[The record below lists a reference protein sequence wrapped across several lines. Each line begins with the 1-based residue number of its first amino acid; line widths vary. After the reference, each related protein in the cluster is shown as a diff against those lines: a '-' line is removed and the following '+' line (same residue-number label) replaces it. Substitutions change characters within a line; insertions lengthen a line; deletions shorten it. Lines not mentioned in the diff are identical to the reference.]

1 MPVSGK
7 ILEDSIRLAKIRR
20 SKLALYIV
28 QTITLVAIGF
38 VAVFLMGGAALKPRL
53 YLPIAS
59 FIAVIVLL
67 LLIVC
72 VESFFFRMLEIRFAR
87 SSSARHL
94 MAKNSIKK
102 AVIIAI
108 ITGVVT
114 LVLTVPAAL
123 GAVESSLNDSTL
135 VTADSNPVNFWS
147 SDPLNLMTVEQVKV
161 SAVAPVEV
169 YLVTA
174 KNYADYAPDKTQ
186 LASVRINRIPEQYI
200 IMDEV
205 TIEVPKGAYVE
216 YYLVINDM
224 ESPGA
229 SVTISIIHTTS
240 HTFTG
245 TISLFMIAFVV
256 SNVAWCAYLI
266 PVERKYSTGSIYK

>member
-1 MPVSGK
+1 MPASGK
-7 ILEDSIRLAKIRR
+7 VLEDSIRLGKIRR
-20 SKLALYIV
+20 IKLALYVV
-28 QTITLVAIGF
+28 QTVTLVAIAF
-38 VAVFLMGGAALKPRL
+38 VVVFLMGGAAITPRL
-53 YLPIAS
+53 FLPISS

-67 LLIVC
+67 VLIVC

-94 MAKNSIKK
+94 MAKNSMKK
-102 AVIIAI
+102 ALIIAV
-108 ITGVVT
+108 ITGVIT
-114 LVLTVPAAL
+114 LILTVPAAL
-123 GAVESSLNDSTL
+123 GAVESSLDDSTI

-147 SDPLNLMTVEQVKV
+147 SDPLNLMTVERVKV
-161 SAVAPVEV
+161 SAIAPVEV

-186 LASVRINRIPEQYI
+186 LSSVRINRIPAQYI
-200 IMDEV
+200 VTDEV
-205 TIEVPKGAYVE
+205 TIEVPKGSYVQ
-216 YYLVINDM
+216 YYLVVNDM

-266 PVERKYSTGSIYK
+266 PVERKYSAGSIYK

>member
-1 MPVSGK
+1 MPASGK
-7 ILEDSIRLAKIRR
+7 ILEDSIRLGKIR
-20 SKLALYIV
+20 SIKLALYVV
-28 QTITLVAIGF
+28 QTIMLVAIGF
-38 VAVFLMGGAALKPRL
+38 VAVFLMGGAALTPRL

-59 FIAVIVLL
+59 FIAVVVLL

-94 MAKNSIKK
+94 MAKNSMKK
-102 AVIIAI
+102 ALIIAI
-108 ITGVVT
+108 ITGVIT
-114 LVLTVPAAL
+114 LILTVPAAL
-123 GAVESSLNDSTL
+123 GAVESSLDDSTI
-135 VTADSNPVNFWS
+135 VTADSNPANFWS
-147 SDPLNLMTVEQVKV
+147 SDPLNLMTVEHVKV
-161 SAVAPVEV
+161 SAIAPVEI

-174 KNYADYAPDKTQ
+174 KNYDDYAPDKTA
-186 LASVRINRIPEQYI
+186 LAGARINRLASQTTV
-200 IMDEV
+200 MDEL
-205 TIEVPKGAYVE
+205 TIEVPEGSYVQ

-229 SVTISIIHTTS
+229 SVTISILHTTS

-256 SNVAWCAYLI
+256 SNVAWCAYLV
-266 PVERKYSTGSIYK
+266 PVERKYSAGSIYK

>member
-7 ILEDSIRLAKIRR
+7 VLEDSIRLGKIRR
-20 SKLALYIV
+20 SKLALYVV

-38 VAVFLMGGAALKPRL
+38 VAVFLMGGAALTPRL

-94 MAKNSIKK
+94 MAKNSIRK
-102 AVIIAI
+102 ALIIAV

-114 LVLTVPAAL
+114 LILTVPAAL
-123 GAVESSLNDSTL
+123 GAVESALDYSTL

-147 SDPLNLMTVEQVKV
+147 SDPLNLMTVNHVKV
-161 SAVAPVEV
+161 SAIAPVEV

-186 LASVRINRIPEQYI
+186 LSSVRINRIPAQYI

-224 ESPGA
+224 ENPGA

-266 PVERKYSTGSIYK
+266 PVERKYSAGSIYK